1 GSASGR
7 SAPHEGRTQ
16 PVQPRQD
23 ASAPQA
29 PADRAFAPP
38 GRAAAVPVDC
48 VAGVRG
54 GGAGPAG
61 RGHRAARGG
70 RAVPAGRSGDR
81 RSTSAS
87 VTGGAPTGGR
97 PQHRYPIG
105 CVPVSHPRADQ
116 TGADDQGQFA
126 PLAAAI
132 RFGAV
137 GLAVVTVVS
146 LVVWGLIAGGPGVW
160 GALVGAAVG
169 GAFILATVV
178 TMYATRNVAPTTT
191 GAILLGSWLLKIII
205 AIAVMVVV
213 RRMDFYDTAA

>member
-1 GSASGR
+1 M
-7 SAPHEGRTQ
+7 
-16 PVQPRQD
+16 
-23 ASAPQA
+23 
-29 PADRAFAPP
+29 
-38 GRAAAVPVDC
+38 
-48 VAGVRG
+48 
-54 GGAGPAG
+54 
-61 RGHRAARGG
+61 
-70 RAVPAGRSGDR
+70 
-81 RSTSAS
+81 
-87 VTGGAPTGGR
+87 TGGAPTGGR

-213 RRMDFYDTAA
+213 RRMDFYDTAALVVTIIAVLVVMLAAEATAIGRTNTPYVTPEASPGAADGRADSGSPDGASGDGDGAGGGGGTGSP